1 MCCGHP
7 DVKYDCRMHVAK
19 DLPESLSKGKVSYEI
34 CQGIGLTCFVLFQCV
49 CWLVA

>member
-1 MCCGHP
+1 MCCGHL

-34 CQGIGLTCFVLFQCV
+34 CQGIGLTCLYCFSVCV
-49 CWLVA
+49 GW